1 MNITPFEELMGEA
14 EAVQEF
20 LEEPTPDEIEAI
32 INRGN
37 ELLGYISRTGKMKSD
52 AKYYVDKKM
61 KSAIMDQVR
70 ELAKTQMP
78 ASTLN
83 DLIKAN
89 CERENFLFNWCDRL
103 NRTATHQLDWLR
115 SLVSKEKEEMRL
127 SQGFNN
133 RK

>member
-1 MNITPFEELMGEA
+1 MNITPFEDLFGEA
-14 EAVQEF
+14 EAIQEF

-32 INRGN
+32 VDRGN
-37 ELLGYISRTGKMKSD
+37 ELLGYISRTGKMKAD
-52 AKYYVDKKM
+52 AKYYLDKKM

-133 RK
+133 RQ